1 MLRPQNFQHVRRQ
14 NPPDLTA
21 HAVWSWASPFPREK
35 YLLFLYTECANPV
48 WWAYRMDSA
57 PYDRKV
63 ENPSFLYGLLRV
75 IDGFPT
81 VKRRV
86 PKTRVATVDYRSTGF
101 YGQTMGSLRVNY
113 GFTYGTYV
121 FSIAF
126 CKFLQFSF
134 CGHKV
139 KVSPTIQS
147 KSVVWLSSF
156 TTTVFPDFLQFSG
169 NLPGISSSW
178 SNGFEAKDFHSS
190 VINAHAVRTKVIQ
203 HNHQISKLQASQRSD
218 TEPGML

>member
-21 HAVWSWASPFPREK
+21 HAVWSWASPFP
-35 YLLFLYTECANPV
+35 LVLYTECTNPV

-63 ENPSFLYGLLRV
+63 ENPSFFYRLLRV

-86 PKTRVATVDYRSTGF
+86 PKTRVATVDYRSTSF
-101 YGQTMGSLRVNY
+101 CGQTMGSLRVNY

-139 KVSPTIQS
+139 KVSPTVQS

-178 SNGFEAKDFHSS
+178 SNGFETKDFHSS

-203 HNHQISKLQASQRSD
+203 HNHQISKVQAPQRSD